1 MDSQIFGLKEWSLIA
16 VPVAAMW
23 IMLAV
28 WLARTRAKRWI
39 KASMVGAVAVITA
52 AWIPLSVQSI
62 GDARR
67 LENARVEQ
75 ERAATALLRELK
87 LPKLPALD
95 HGK

>member
-1 MDSQIFGLKEWSLIA
+1 MDSQIFGPKEWSFIA
-16 VPVAAMW
+16 VPVAVVW

-28 WLARTRAKRWI
+28 WLARSRAKRWI
-39 KASMVGAVAVITA
+39 KTGMVGAVAVITA
-52 AWIPLSVQSI
+52 SWIPLSVQSLC
-62 GDARR
+62 DARR
-67 LENARVEQ
+67 LESARVEQ